1 MVSDSAQLAVHSTSN
16 LRGGPSRWS
25 HWEQIARSRA
35 LVWQICISH
44 SNQTLGCFTVQNPRS
59 SGTYT
64 FAHLHQPSLLGCF
77 AVGRRLNQ
85 SPVLDRTNTYPHV
98 NPKFPLELCD
108 WMRCKRKGPYL
119 SENMGFLSLIDD
131 VEQDCLTFKL
141 LASIYKPNYF
151 QKLAEVQKIFN

>member
-1 MVSDSAQLAVHSTSN
+1 MVSLRANRRLQGTGLTN
-16 LRGGPSRWS
+16 LY
-25 HWEQIARSRA
+25 IA
-35 LVWQICISH
+35 LEP
-44 SNQTLGCFTVQNPRS
+44 NPRLFYGPKS
-59 SGTYT
+59 QVKRNIYFCAPTSTKPVRMLCGWQ
-64 FAHLHQPSLLGCF
+64 AIKSI
-77 AVGRRLNQ
+77 
-85 SPVLDRTNTYPHV
+85 PVLDRTNTYPHV

-131 VEQDCLTFKL
+131 VEQDCLTFEL